1 MIILDNGLLVVGMMP
16 FLDDSKPLRFKT
28 ITLPIVTILI
38 VIKIT
43 NLNILLRDFYLT
55 QFDLLPLVIFLFTF
69 NVIVITVYLILYYL
83 NLKLL
88 EDKLDKLEGD
98 KVVSLAS
105 LSGKERLITLLI
117 HGVPRVLLDL
127 V

>member
-1 MIILDNGLLVVGMMP
+1 MP
-16 FLDDSKPLRFKT
+16 FLDDPKPLRFKT

-105 LSGKERLITLLI
+105 LSGKVRLITLLI
-117 HGVPRVLLDL
+117 HGGSRVLLDL